1 MAREDLILIHA
12 PSVYDFRK
20 EFLFYGPV
28 SDLVPSTPVF
38 EMYPFGFM
46 TIAAQLHK
54 EGYRVRILNLASMM
68 LNDRKLDVEALLSKL
83 QADVF
88 GIDLH
93 WLPHAQGSLAIA
105 EILKRQHPDSKI
117 LFGGYS
123 STYYQRELI
132 NYPQVDLVLRG
143 DSTEV
148 PVNELMDALQNNR
161 TLERVQNLTWK
172 DEGKVNENPMT
183 FMPENLDYLE
193 IDYGWIIRSVIRHRD
208 LEGNKPF
215 KDWDRYP
222 LTVAFTV
229 RGCYQQC
236 TVCGGSCS
244 AMNGF
249 LQKKR
254 AAFRS
259 PEKVAQDI
267 YDIQAYLRAPTFVVG
282 DIRQGGKDY
291 AERLLG
297 EAKKL
302 GVDNHLVLEIF
313 TPANKEYFSLVS
325 RSIPSYSI
333 EFSPD
338 SHDQEVRNAL
348 GRRFDTASMEKSVE
362 HALENNCNRFDMF
375 FMIGLPKQDKK
386 SALDSAR
393 YSKRLYS
400 LVENDPRLFVYSS
413 PLAPFL
419 DPGSYAFENAD
430 EVGYRLFARTLEEH
444 RARLTNP
451 SWKYVLS
458 YETRWMTRDDIV
470 DASYDAADVLN
481 QTRSECGLIEPEEL
495 AKRVERTAMAR
506 EMMREIDV
514 TLAIKDT
521 EKRQAAF
528 DLLRQKGEELMES
541 TICQKRDLE
550 WESSSIFKSVPR
562 AMLGLARS
570 RRKRSPKA

>member
-54 EGYRVRILNLASMM
+54 DGYRVRILNLASMM

-83 QADVF
+83 RADVF

-132 NYPQVDLVLRG
+132 QYPQVDLVIRG
-143 DSTEV
+143 DSTEI
-148 PVNELMDALQNNR
+148 PLSELMNAIQNNR
-161 TLERVQNLTWK
+161 SLEKVQNLTWK
-172 DEGKVNENPMT
+172 EGGKVHENPMS
-183 FMPENLDYLE
+183 FMPEDLDYLE

-222 LTVAFTV
+222 LTAAFTV

-236 TVCGGSCS
+236 AVCGGSCS

-267 YDIQAYLRAPTFVVG
+267 YKQ
-282 DIRQGGKDY
+282 
-291 AERLLG
+291 
-297 EAKKL
+297 
-302 GVDNHLVLEIF
+302 
-313 TPANKEYFSLVS
+313 NK
-325 RSIPSYSI
+325 
-333 EFSPD
+333 
-338 SHDQEVRNAL
+338 
-348 GRRFDTASMEKSVE
+348 
-362 HALENNCNRFDMF
+362 
-375 FMIGLPKQDKK
+375 
-386 SALDSAR
+386 
-393 YSKRLYS
+393 
-400 LVENDPRLFVYSS
+400 
-413 PLAPFL
+413 
-419 DPGSYAFENAD
+419 
-430 EVGYRLFARTLEEH
+430 RTL
-444 RARLTNP
+444 RYTPCL
-451 SWKYVLS
+451 
-458 YETRWMTRDDIV
+458 
-470 DASYDAADVLN
+470 
-481 QTRSECGLIEPEEL
+481 
-495 AKRVERTAMAR
+495 
-506 EMMREIDV
+506 
-514 TLAIKDT
+514 
-521 EKRQAAF
+521 
-528 DLLRQKGEELMES
+528 
-541 TICQKRDLE
+541 
-550 WESSSIFKSVPR
+550 
-562 AMLGLARS
+562 
-570 RRKRSPKA
+570 

>member
-1 MAREDLILIHA
+1 M
-12 PSVYDFRK
+12 S
-20 EFLFYGPV
+20 
-28 SDLVPSTPVF
+28 
-38 EMYPFGFM
+38 
-46 TIAAQLHK
+46 
-54 EGYRVRILNLASMM
+54 
-68 LNDRKLDVEALLSKL
+68 
-83 QADVF
+83 
-88 GIDLH
+88 
-93 WLPHAQGSLAIA
+93 
-105 EILKRQHPDSKI
+105 
-117 LFGGYS
+117 
-123 STYYQRELI
+123 
-132 NYPQVDLVLRG
+132 
-143 DSTEV
+143 
-148 PVNELMDALQNNR
+148 
-161 TLERVQNLTWK
+161 
-172 DEGKVNENPMT
+172 
-183 FMPENLDYLE
+183 FMPEDLDYLE

-222 LTVAFTV
+222 LTAAFTV

-236 TVCGGSCS
+236 AVCGGSCS

-267 YDIQAYLRAPTFVVG
+267 YDIQTYLKAPTFVVG

-302 GVDNHLVLEIF
+302 GVDNHLVLELF
-313 TPANKEYFSLVS
+313 TPANEEYFSLVS
-325 RSIPSYSI
+325 SSVPSYSI

-338 SHDQEVRNAL
+338 SHSQDVRNAL
-348 GRRFDTASMEKSVE
+348 GRRFDTTSMENSVE
-362 HALENNCNRFDMF
+362 HALEHDCRRFDLF
-375 FMIGLPKQDKK
+375 FMIGLPKQDKQ

-400 LVENDPRLFVYSS
+400 LVDNDPRLFVFIS

-430 EVGYRLFARTLEEH
+430 EVGYKLFARTLEEH
-444 RARLTNP
+444 RARLTSP

-458 YETRWMTRDDIV
+458 YETNWMTRDDIV
-470 DASYDAADVLN
+470 DASYDAADILN

-495 AKRVERTAMAR
+495 ARRIERTAMAR
-506 EMMREIDV
+506 SMMQEIDAA
-514 TLAIKDT
+514 LAIKDAK
-521 EKRQAAF
+521 KRQAAF
-528 DLLRQKGEELMES
+528 DKLRQKGEELMES

-570 RRKRSPKA
+570 KRRKRSPKA

>member
-375 FMIGLPKQDKK
+375 FMIGLPKQDKE